1 MKRFTNEGELW
12 FALTSMTTI
21 IDGLRLLITVI
32 KFSKQLGLDTI
43 VLNIRSAKMITAS
56 SSSVSNNSSL
66 TCFMSDNRTDLN
78 EKGKFKDSTTLA
90 NLLPEEIDHKAM
102 EILIAE

>member
-1 MKRFTNEGELW
+1 
-12 FALTSMTTI
+12 
-21 IDGLRLLITVI
+21 
-32 KFSKQLGLDTI
+32 
-43 VLNIRSAKMITAS
+43 MITAS

-102 EILIAE
+102 EILKE